1 MWEELK
7 MNTSKGTALI
17 ASHLFDGKGGRHV
30 VISPGSRNAPLI
42 IAFQKQKGIICHVIP
57 DERSAGFVAL
67 GISKSRKELV
77 ALVCTSGTALLN
89 YLPAIAEAQMH
100 NIPLV
105 VFSADRPSHWIGQG
119 IGQSIDQVNALGNF
133 VNHTVHLDDYHNEE
147 GWWFANRKINECLNF
162 ACHSKKGPVH
172 INMAFD
178 EPLYNQIDMD
188 LPRRA
193 LRILNIVEPF
203 EKKGSFSPSLIKN
216 WLGAKKKMVLCG
228 CLDVNPVLNEQLNEL
243 SQKHGVIILHETT
256 SNLSISNG
264 IGSIDTVLA
273 MVGEDPEFIPDVLI
287 TLGKHVISKRIK
299 SFLNH
304 EALTEHWDVNPYGEV
319 IDTFQS
325 LTRTIN
331 SEPEEFFGQLLNEPK
346 GDNDSFQRKW
356 LVADQ
361 LSRNAHREYIEN
373 APFSDLKVYETVLGI
388 IPTGFHVEMAN
399 SAVIRYA
406 QLFEKGNWKSF
417 WTNRGTSG
425 IEGSTSTAI
434 GHCMSTGVKTVLI
447 TGDISFF
454 YDSNAFWN
462 EALPA
467 NFRIVLV
474 NNSGGG
480 IFRYIPGPSSVDH
493 FERFF
498 ESTHKLNAK
507 GIAETFD
514 IEYTSANCE
523 EDLNTRLAELFEL
536 SGNRPKLL
544 EIFTPRELN
553 DKVLNDYFKFIS
565 SKRPH

>member
-1 MWEELK
+1 
-7 MNTSKGTALI
+7 MNTDKVTALI
-17 ASHLFDGKGGRHV
+17 AAHLFSGKGGIHV

-42 IAFQKQKGIICHVIP
+42 IAFQKQEEVMCHVIP

-67 GISKSRKELV
+67 GMAKARKELV

-105 VFSADRPSHWIGQG
+105 VFSADRPSQWIGQG

-133 VNHTVHLDDYHNEE
+133 VNHKVHLDDYHDAD
-147 GWWFANRKINECLNF
+147 GWWFANRKINECLNT
-162 ACHSKKGPVH
+162 ACHSNKGPVH
-172 INMAFD
+172 INMAFE
-178 EPLYNQIDMD
+178 EPLYNQVEVE

-193 LRILNIVEPF
+193 LRLLHAEAPLKN
-203 EKKGSFSPSLIKN
+203 KSLFSSNLIQS
-216 WLGAKKKMVLCG
+216 WLGAKKKMILCG
-228 CLDVNPVLNEQLNEL
+228 CLEASPRLNEQLNEL

-273 MVGEDPEFIPDVLI
+273 MVGEDPEFMPDVLI
-287 TLGKHVISKRIK
+287 TIGKHVISKRIK
-299 SFLNH
+299 SFFNH
-304 EALTEHWDVNPYGEV
+304 EALTQHWDVNPYGEV

-331 SEPEEFFGQLLNEPK
+331 SEPEEFFDQLLNESE
-346 GDNDSFQRKW
+346 GVNNSFQQKW
-356 LVADQ
+356 LKVDQ
-361 LSRNAHREYIEN
+361 LSRNAHREYLDN
-373 APFSDLKVYETVLGI
+373 APFSDLKVYESMLSS
-388 IPTGFHVEMAN
+388 IPNGFHVEMAN

-425 IEGSTSTAI
+425 IEGSASTAI
-434 GHCMSTGVKTVLI
+434 GHCMSTGVNTVLI

-462 EALPA
+462 EALPT
-467 NFRIVLV
+467 NFRIILV

-480 IFRYIPGPSSVDH
+480 IFRYIPGPTSVDH

-523 EDLNTRLAELFEL
+523 EDVKARLAELFEL
-536 SGNRPKLL
+536 SGNRPRLL

-565 SKRPH
+565 SKRPY